1 MPRPVLDSLAFTAL
15 AEKRWGPK
23 RHWHCAY
30 CGRGAGLT
38 VDHFWPLNDGGTDD
52 IWNSVPVC
60 YECNRAK
67 SDRAPIAWLVAVGVP
82 ERLIARIVT
91 TVHTRDWVASTPQGE
106 LGPRMP
112 AIPRTNLDYAAGRKV
127 PRVTARPKPA
137 PSGPNTEGLPQVFDL
152 QPDEWTPR
160 AELWR
165 ASQLS
170 AEGRARW
177 SRARELYAEL
187 RDRGFREVKRTGTWG
202 FWGLRAE
209 DDR

>member
-30 CGRGAGLT
+30 CGRGSGLT

-82 ERLIARIVT
+82 ERRIAAIVT
-91 TVHTRDWVASTPQGE
+91 TVHTRDWVAPRPQGE
-106 LGPRMP
+106 LTPRMP
-112 AIPRTNLDYAAGRKV
+112 QITRANLDYAAGRAV
-127 PRVTARPKPA
+127 PRVAARPAPA
-137 PSGPNTEGLPQVFDL
+137 PAVPRADGLPAALALD
-152 QPDEWTPR
+152 PDAWSPR
-160 AELWR
+160 GALWAA
-165 ASQLS
+165 ASS
-170 AEGRARW
+170 SPEGRERW
-177 SRARELYAEL
+177 SSARELYADL
-187 RDRGFREVKRTGTWG
+187 RSRGFREMKRTGAWG
-202 FWGLRAE
+202 FWGLAAAPKS
-209 DDR
+209 